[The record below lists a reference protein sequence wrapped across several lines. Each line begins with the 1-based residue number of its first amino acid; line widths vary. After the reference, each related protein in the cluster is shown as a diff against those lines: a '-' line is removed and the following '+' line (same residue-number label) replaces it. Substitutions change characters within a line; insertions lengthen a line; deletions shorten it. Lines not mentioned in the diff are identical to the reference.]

1 MEINK
6 TTTIEFDV
14 KVQTVDMNKGE
25 LINAMVAGSK
35 LTKADAGRV
44 SDYGAKDTLVVRI
57 EPLESENG
65 IVLPNITLE
74 SYSKTAE
81 PTLVKTA

>member
-1 MEINK
+1 METNK

-14 KVQTVDMNKGE
+14 KVQTFDMNKGE

-44 SDYGAKDTLVVRI
+44 SDGGAKDTLVVRI

-74 SYSKTAE
+74 CYSKTAE
-81 PTLVKTA
+81 PAPVKA

>member
-1 MEINK
+1 METNK

-14 KVQTVDMNKGE
+14 KVQTFDMNKGE

-35 LTKADAGRV
+35 LTKADAGRALEA
-44 SDYGAKDTLVVRI
+44 GAKETLIVRI

-74 SYSKTAE
+74 SYSKTGEAM
-81 PTLVKTA
+81 PVRG

>member
-1 MEINK
+1 METNK

-14 KVQTVDMNKGE
+14 KVQTFDMNKRE

-35 LTKADAGRV
+35 LTKADAGRALET
-44 SDYGAKDTLVVRI
+44 GAKETLIVRI

-74 SYSKTAE
+74 SYSKTGEAR
-81 PTLVKTA
+81 PVRG

>member
-14 KVQTVDMNKGE
+14 KVQTFDMNKGE

-44 SDYGAKDTLVVRI
+44 ADGGAKDTLVVRI

-65 IVLPNITLE
+65 IVLSNITLE

-81 PTLVKTA
+81 PTPVKY